1 MYYQFLC
8 YTIFYQIIIFVR
20 EKEKLYVGRVYN
32 FSAGPAQLPVSV
44 LERAQEE
51 LLSYQEKGM
60 SVMEMSHRSSDFK
73 KIIERTEELIRELME
88 IPETY
93 RVLFIQGGASLQFS
107 MVPLNLLK
115 DGGHAYYVNTGSWS
129 KKALSE
135 AKKIGE
141 AKILASS
148 DDQNFTYIP
157 ELDLQQI
164 NEQTDYVHITTNN
177 TIEGT
182 RFTKFPNT
190 GHVPLVADASS
201 NILSEQWDVSKFG
214 LIYAGAQ
221 KNLGISG
228 LTIVIIREDLIGH
241 AKADIPTMLN
251 YETYT
256 KNNSLY
262 NTPPTF
268 AIYITMLLMEWL
280 KEQGG
285 VAAIEERNKEKA
297 NLLYKAIED
306 SKLFY
311 SNVKREDRSLM
322 NIPFMTD
329 SDELNKLFV
338 KEAEQEGLHQL
349 KGHRSVG
356 GMRASIYNAMPIEGV
371 KTLVDFINEFERKH
385 I

>member
-1 MYYQFLC
+1 LYYQFLC

-371 KTLVDFINEFERKH
+371 KALVDFMNEFERKH

>member
-1 MYYQFLC
+1 M
-8 YTIFYQIIIFVR
+8 
-20 EKEKLYVGRVYN
+20 GRVYN

-241 AKADIPTMLN
+241 AKADVPTMLN
-251 YETYT
+251 YETYA

-285 VAAIEERNKEKA
+285 VAAKI
-297 NLLYKAIED
+297 
-306 SKLFY
+306 
-311 SNVKREDRSLM
+311 
-322 NIPFMTD
+322 
-329 SDELNKLFV
+329 
-338 KEAEQEGLHQL
+338 G
-349 KGHRSVG
+349 
-356 GMRASIYNAMPIEGV
+356 RAHV
-371 KTLVDFINEFERKH
+371 
-385 I
+385 

>member
-241 AKADIPTMLN
+241 AKADVPTMLN
-251 YETYT
+251 YETYA

-371 KTLVDFINEFERKH
+371 KALVDFMNEFERKH

>member
-44 LERAQEE
+44 LERTQEE

-182 RFTKFPNT
+182 RFTKFPIT

-371 KTLVDFINEFERKH
+371 KTLVDFMNEFERKH

>member
-1 MYYQFLC
+1 M
-8 YTIFYQIIIFVR
+8 
-20 EKEKLYVGRVYN
+20 GRVYN

-164 NEQTDYVHITTNN
+164 NEPTDYVHITTNN

-371 KTLVDFINEFERKH
+371 KALVDFMNEFERKH

>member
-241 AKADIPTMLN
+241 VKADIPTMLN

-371 KTLVDFINEFERKH
+371 KALVDFMNEFERKH

>member
-1 MYYQFLC
+1 M
-8 YTIFYQIIIFVR
+8 
-20 EKEKLYVGRVYN
+20 GRVYN

-141 AKILASS
+141 AKILAST

-371 KTLVDFINEFERKH
+371 KALVDFMNEFERKH

>member
-1 MYYQFLC
+1 M
-8 YTIFYQIIIFVR
+8 
-20 EKEKLYVGRVYN
+20 GRVYN

-115 DGGHAYYVNTGSWS
+115 DSGHAYYVNTGSWS

-241 AKADIPTMLN
+241 AKPDVPTMLN
-251 YETYT
+251 YETYA

-371 KTLVDFINEFERKH
+371 KALVDFMNEFERKH

>member
-88 IPETY
+88 ISETY

-371 KTLVDFINEFERKH
+371 KALVDFMNEFERKH

>member
-1 MYYQFLC
+1 M
-8 YTIFYQIIIFVR
+8 
-20 EKEKLYVGRVYN
+20 GRVYN

-107 MVPLNLLK
+107 MVPLNLFK

-371 KTLVDFINEFERKH
+371 KTLVDFMNEFERKH

>member
-1 MYYQFLC
+1 
-8 YTIFYQIIIFVR
+8 
-20 EKEKLYVGRVYN
+20 VGRVYN

-371 KTLVDFINEFERKH
+371 KALVDFMNEFERKH

>member
-297 NLLYKAIED
+297 NLLYKAIKD

-371 KTLVDFINEFERKH
+371 KALVDFMNEFERKH

>member
-1 MYYQFLC
+1 M
-8 YTIFYQIIIFVR
+8 
-20 EKEKLYVGRVYN
+20 GRVYN

-371 KTLVDFINEFERKH
+371 KTLVNFINEFERKH

>member
-1 MYYQFLC
+1 M
-8 YTIFYQIIIFVR
+8 
-20 EKEKLYVGRVYN
+20 GRVYN

-311 SNVKREDRSLM
+311 SNVKREDRSFM

-371 KTLVDFINEFERKH
+371 KALVDFMNEFERKH

>member
-1 MYYQFLC
+1 M
-8 YTIFYQIIIFVR
+8 
-20 EKEKLYVGRVYN
+20 GRVYN

-356 GMRASIYNAMPIEGV
+356 GMRASIYNAIPIEGV
-371 KTLVDFINEFERKH
+371 KTLVDFMNEFERKH

>member
-1 MYYQFLC
+1 M
-8 YTIFYQIIIFVR
+8 
-20 EKEKLYVGRVYN
+20 GRAYN

-371 KTLVDFINEFERKH
+371 KALVDFMNEFERKH

>member
-1 MYYQFLC
+1 M
-8 YTIFYQIIIFVR
+8 
-20 EKEKLYVGRVYN
+20 GRVYN
-32 FSAGPAQLPVSV
+32 FSAGPAQLPVPV

-241 AKADIPTMLN
+241 AKADVPTMLN

-371 KTLVDFINEFERKH
+371 KALVDFMNEFERKH

>member
-1 MYYQFLC
+1 M
-8 YTIFYQIIIFVR
+8 
-20 EKEKLYVGRVYN
+20 GRVYN

-44 LERAQEE
+44 LKRAQEE

-241 AKADIPTMLN
+241 AKADIPTLLN

-371 KTLVDFINEFERKH
+371 KALVDFMNEFERKH

>member
-1 MYYQFLC
+1 M
-8 YTIFYQIIIFVR
+8 
-20 EKEKLYVGRVYN
+20 GRVYN

>member
-1 MYYQFLC
+1 M
-8 YTIFYQIIIFVR
+8 
-20 EKEKLYVGRVYN
+20 GRVYN

-285 VAAIEERNKEKA
+285 VAAIEEKNKEKA

-371 KTLVDFINEFERKH
+371 KTLVDFMNEFERKH

>member
-1 MYYQFLC
+1 M
-8 YTIFYQIIIFVR
+8 
-20 EKEKLYVGRVYN
+20 GRVYN

-44 LERAQEE
+44 LKRAQEE

-371 KTLVDFINEFERKH
+371 KALVDFMNEFERKH